1 MADKPYVVIS
11 GCGKVG
17 EKIVSMLYAEGFLI
31 AVIDKNADR
40 INDLVNQYDI
50 RGIVA
55 NGASEEALKDAEIK
69 DADMF
74 IAVSKSDELKLL

>member
-40 INDLVNQYDI
+40 I
-50 RGIVA
+50 R
-55 NGASEEALKDAEIK
+55 EK
-69 DADMF
+69 
-74 IAVSKSDELKLL
+74 EL